1 MREYTQ
7 PAARSLPGD
16 AGASR
21 RRCARVRN
29 TALSR
34 ACPKAKWGPF
44 PQALKGWTVPGEV
57 RHYHG
62 DHCLRP
68 SALSDGPDPGRRRV
82 AAQRDRDWSP
92 RTGCDRNESAESMTI
107 GSSFRGGGNIAATL
121 FAFDS
126 STSQVSAW
134 STPITQ
140 LVSAH
145 AYHFHSRAGSR
156 DILRLVA
163 PDLRPAKAVRRSGL
177 QSVALQTMDVGP
189 AVLWQAPGSG
199 VWRPSTPPPARQST
213 APMEPI
219 AKAVSELPRVTPPLP
234 LRPGHLDATIG
245 NLPDSGESRPCR
257 ESALV
262 GMPGYRAANS
272 GWSHEHDN
280 PPWHPSVDGIDA

>member
-68 SALSDGPDPGRRRV
+68 SAPSDGPDPGRRRV
-82 AAQRDRDWSP
+82 TAQRDRDWSP

-107 GSSFRGGGNIAATL
+107 WSLTLPQVAATLAATL
-121 FAFDS
+121 FAFDTFDLAGQHLVDGRLLNLVLMLT
-126 STSQVSAW
+126 TSILGPVL
-134 STPITQ
+134 TE
-140 LVSAH
+140 
-145 AYHFHSRAGSR
+145 HFAPRM
-156 DILRLVA
+156 L
-163 PDLRPAKAVRRSGL
+163 PDLRPAKA
-177 QSVALQTMDVGP
+177 A
-189 AVLWQAPGSG
+189 
-199 VWRPSTPPPARQST
+199 
-213 APMEPI
+213 
-219 AKAVSELPRVTPPLP
+219 
-234 LRPGHLDATIG
+234 
-245 NLPDSGESRPCR
+245 
-257 ESALV
+257 
-262 GMPGYRAANS
+262 
-272 GWSHEHDN
+272 
-280 PPWHPSVDGIDA
+280 